1 MKKLFLGTLGLLALA
16 SCSDDEL
23 TSVNRNGDE
32 IMFNVVTNSVSRAAD
47 VYCNDNPPEQF
58 YVSARHNNK
67 TFIDS
72 DNIKYNTTN
81 SKWED
86 KDGTRYWPA
95 AGDVTFFAYHNADAD
110 SFEWNLNST
119 NNTVAPSV
127 TFTVA
132 ETVTNQK
139 DFIYARETQAKPAS
153 GGQVTLNFRHALS
166 QIVFMAKN
174 TNPNLY
180 VEIYG
185 VSVCNVKGGKG
196 EFSYPNDDTADNM
209 VDADHDGDFTPNP
222 SVSYYTGTWNLNTA
236 TAKVNYVVSWDT
248 AKALEG
254 SASATAVSL
263 TNTVSSTT
271 EFDTKAMLLLPQ
283 TTTAWVPTTGG
294 SKPAE
299 QDNTYFLV
307 KCKIYNVAGN
317 SVSIV
322 DGTVDEVCLWG
333 DGEAQGKEVA
343 IPVALSWEQGKKYIY
358 TFVFGNG
365 NGGYD
370 PEQPNTPILVP
381 ITFNVTVDDFITG
394 SNDKIDKPMQT
405 N

>member
-32 IMFNVVTNSVSRAAD
+32 IMFNVVTNSVSRAEK
-47 VYCNDNPPEQF
+47 VYCNNNLLTQF

-67 TFIDS
+67 TFIYS
-72 DNIKYNTTN
+72 DNIEYDTTN

-86 KDGTRYWPA
+86 KNGTRYWPA
-95 AGDVTFFAYHNADAD
+95 TGEVTFFAYHNADEN
-110 SFEWNLNST
+110 SFAWNLNST
-119 NNTVAPSV
+119 DNTVAPSV
-127 TFTVA
+127 TFTVN
-132 ETVTNQK
+132 ETVADQK
-139 DFIYARETQAKPAS
+139 DFIYARKKQAKPVS

-196 EFSYPNDDTADNM
+196 KFSYPDNDTDNKM
-209 VDADHDGDFTPNP
+209 VDIDHDGDFTPNP
-222 SVSYYTGTWNLNTA
+222 SVSYNTGTWNLNTA
-236 TAKVNYVVSWDT
+236 TAKVNYAVSWDT

-283 TTTAWVPTTGG
+283 TTTAWAPTTNG

-307 KCKIYNVAGN
+307 KCKIYNVAGD
-317 SVSIV
+317 SVNKNE
-322 DGTVDEVCLWG
+322 DGSVDEVCLWG
-333 DGEAQGKEVA
+333 DGVDDGKEVA
-343 IPVALSWEQGKKYIY
+343 IPVSLDWDQGKKYIY

-370 PEQPNTPILVP
+370 PEQSNTPVLVP
-381 ITFNVTVDDFITG
+381 ITFNVTIDDFITD
-394 SNDKIDKPMQT
+394 SSDKEDVYM
-405 N
+405 